1 MPRRESLSGRVV
13 VVSPHLDDAVLSLA
27 ATIVRATRSGAHVDV
42 LTVFAGDPAS
52 DTPAGGWDSRGG
64 FATEGEAATARR
76 AEDGEAC
83 SIIGAEPAWLPFGDG
98 NYAQG
103 RDRSEVFAAVVGTLA
118 GADAVLVPGFPLT
131 NPDHA
136 WLAELLLGEAL
147 PCARVG
153 LYAEQPYR
161 YMVRG
166 ERRRLDA
173 PGQIS
178 PRLLPDGIE
187 WMHSARLFDL
197 PLKRRAIL
205 AYQSQVP
212 LLGFSA
218 KRHRKLHR
226 MLLDEALHRGEAIAW
241 APR

>member
-27 ATIVRATRSGAHVDV
+27 ATIARATRSGAHVDV

-76 AEDGEAC
+76 AEDREAC

-98 NYAQG
+98 DYAQG
-103 RDRSEVFAAVVGTLA
+103 RDRGEVSAAVVGIVA

-136 WLAELLLGEAL
+136 WLAELLLGQAL

-166 ERRRLDA
+166 ERRRLDV

-178 PRLLPDGIE
+178 LRVPPGVEWTYPARSSDLL
-187 WMHSARLFDL
+187 
-197 PLKRRAIL
+197 LKRRAIL
-205 AYQSQVP
+205 AYQSQVA

-226 MLLDEALHRGEAIAW
+226 MLLDEALSRGEAIAW
-241 APR
+241 LPR

>member
-1 MPRRESLSGRVV
+1 MGLSGDTVV
-13 VVSPHLDDAVLSLA
+13 ASPHLDDAVLSLA
-27 ATIVRATRSGAHVDV
+27 ATIARAAKAGARVRV
-42 LTVFAGDPAS
+42 LTVFAGNPAS
-52 DTPAGGWDSRGG
+52 GQPAGGWDARGG
-64 FATEGEAATARR
+64 YTTEGAAAAGRR
-76 AEDGEAC
+76 AEDRAAC
-83 SIIGAEPAWLPFGDG
+83 AIVGAEPVWLDFPDGD
-98 NYAQG
+98 YAGERQP
-103 RDRSEVFAAVVGTLA
+103 ETIFAAVADALG

-136 WLAELLLGEAL
+136 WLAELLLGQAF

-166 ERRRLDA
+166 ERRRLDV
-173 PGQIS
+173 PGPIS
-178 PRLLPDGIE
+178 ARLPHGIE
-187 WMHSARLFDL
+187 WTYPARISDL

-205 AYQSQVP
+205 AYQSQLP
-212 LLGFSA
+212 LLGLTA

-241 APR
+241 LPQ

>member
-1 MPRRESLSGRVV
+1 MLRRESLSGHVV

-27 ATIVRATRSGAHVDV
+27 ATIARATRSGAHVEV

-76 AEDGEAC
+76 AEDCEAC
-83 SIIGAEPAWLPFGDG
+83 SIVGAEPSWLPFGDG
-98 NYAQG
+98 DYAQG
-103 RDRSEVFAAVVGTLA
+103 RDHGEVFVAVVGTLA

-136 WLAELLLGEAL
+136 WLAELLLGRAL
-147 PCARVG
+147 PCPRVG

-166 ERRRLDA
+166 ERRRLDV
-173 PGQIS
+173 PGEIS
-178 PRLLPDGIE
+178 RRLPHGIE
-187 WMHSARLFDL
+187 WTYPARSFDL

-205 AYQSQVP
+205 AYRSQLP
-212 LLGFSA
+212 LLGLSA

-241 APR
+241 PPR